1 MENQQ
6 LIENMLERSRLARH
20 AIRKAFEAT
29 KAYAAASKTSN
40 LVEEQSRGLQQFV
53 IDQT

>member
-1 MENQQ
+1 MDNLIQQ
-6 LIENMLERSRLARH
+6 MHERDLAARH

-29 KAYAAASKTSN
+29 KAYAAASKTPN
-40 LVEEQSRGLQQFV
+40 LIEQQSRGLQQFV